1 MAPVQTTAGPVPADR
16 ITGTTLAHEH
26 LAIDL
31 RTPEDAA
38 GTLAQEADIIDEL
51 RDCRERFGLSLV
63 VDLTCRGMGR
73 DVAAVDRIARAAGVH
88 AVVATGYYYQRFHR
102 PEVARLDAEAL
113 AADLVEEIET
123 GCDGTGI
130 RPGVLGEIGS
140 HGETPSPA
148 EERSLRAAALAAVAT
163 GLSVATHAHLG
174 SGGLGQFELLVSS
187 GLAPHRISI
196 GHQDLWRD
204 PVQHRAIA
212 EQGGYVAFDTFG
224 KNSYRPDRERVA
236 ALLEFIEAGYAERA
250 LLSNDISRDP
260 YLRVNGGTGYSH
272 VLDATAS
279 SLRAAGVDQPT
290 MDLLYRRN
298 LIRFLTGEQS

>member
-1 MAPVQTTAGPVPADR
+1 MASVQTTAGPVAAEA

-31 RTPEDAA
+31 RTATDSVA
-38 GTLAQEADIIDEL
+38 TLDRESDIVEEL

-73 DVAAVDRIARAAGVH
+73 DVVAVDRIARAAGVH
-88 AVVATGYYYQRFHR
+88 AVVSTGYYYQRFHR
-102 PEVARLDAEAL
+102 PEVAEWDVERL
-113 AADLVEEIET
+113 AADLVTEIET
-123 GCDGTGI
+123 GCDDTGI

-140 HGETPSPA
+140 HGADPTPA

-174 SGGLGQFELLVSS
+174 NGGLGQFDLLVST

-204 PVQHRAIA
+204 GAQHRAIA

-224 KNSYRPDRERVA
+224 KNSYRPDGERIA
-236 ALLEFIEAGYAERA
+236 ALLEFLEAGHAERA
-250 LLSNDISRDP
+250 LLSNDISRNG
-260 YLRVNGGTGYSH
+260 YLRVNGGTGYRH
-272 VLDATAS
+272 VLDDTAA
-279 SLRAAGVDQPT
+279 SLRAAGVDEAT
-290 MDLLYRRN
+290 LDLLYRGN
-298 LIRFLTGEQS
+298 LLRFLTGEPR